1 VGRGEVEF
9 LVTDDP
15 ERFAR
20 VGKGFFGQE
29 LPEVR
34 RVAL

>member
-1 VGRGEVEF
+1 
-9 LVTDDP
+9 VTDDP

-29 LPEVR
+29 LPDVG
-34 RVAL
+34 RVGL